1 MPTQLTIPRD
11 LVVFDSQAAKEC
23 AEDLMGLSRVRQFL
37 NSVRHAGRRCRDS
50 KTEELDRN
58 VHQHHGQDRGSA
70 KRRHRPGKA
79 KSRGVVGELVRV
91 LAGDASLPSIW
102 QTSQGYVTPERGTI
116 MLS

>member
-11 LVVFDSQAAKEC
+11 LVVFGYQAGNEC
-23 AEDLMGLSRVRQFL
+23 AEDLIDLSRARQFL
-37 NSVRHAGRRCRDS
+37 DSVRHAGRRCRDS

-58 VHQHHGQDRGSA
+58 GQQHLDQDHGSA

-91 LAGDASLPSIW
+91 LAGDPSLPSVR

-116 MLS
+116 LLS